1 MPTNDQLI
9 KAVQVAT
16 RKLASSGNFDLLM
29 KDVLAICVEAVG
41 ATGGTIYLHDSAT
54 HRLRFQHVLPERI
67 AGLLPFRDIADDF
80 GMSGE
85 AFQSRQ
91 TVSRSFEAK
100 PENDWNQFEKATGV
114 PVLSM
119 VATPLM
125 MEDETPIGVV
135 QLLNKSEGNFNE
147 TDADVLDIIA
157 AVATMAYMNYRLSE
171 ESARASTLLGMGKV
185 SHDIGNLAA
194 SLYATLSFSDFA
206 MQGLQEQLKLQEQNE
221 AVRMYISTLEPMF
234 GELKNSVD
242 RIVGYSRLV
251 SDISAGRALRPNKK
265 LGFLRTEI
273 EMCTAYLATE
283 AKASHVRMKYD
294 IQDHAPPTYYDEL
307 YVFRMVQNL
316 VGNAIKAVKETIP
329 DEWRNYAVEDDDDLS
344 DTERPSFGEVRIRY
358 RFEDCDHIMEVADTG
373 PGMSPETAERILAGN
388 ARSQWDKASGSGWGM
403 KIVLELASA
412 HDARLSID
420 SELGKGTTFR
430 LTIPH
435 RETEPELPHSSER

>member
-29 KDVLAICVEAVG
+29 KDVLAICVEAAG
-41 ATGGTIYLHDSAT
+41 ATGGTIYLHEPSS

-80 GMSGE
+80 GMSGT
-85 AFQSRQ
+85 AFQTRQ
-91 TVSRSFEAK
+91 TVTRSFDPK
-100 PENDWNQFEKATGV
+100 PESDWNPFEKATGV

-135 QLLNKSEGNFNE
+135 QLLNKIDGNFNE

-157 AVATMAYMNYRLSE
+157 AVATMAYMNYRLNE

-194 SLYATLSFSDFA
+194 SLYATLSFSDMA
-206 MQGLQEQLKLQEQNE
+206 MQGLQEQLNLQEQNE
-221 AVRMYISTLEPMF
+221 SVRMYIGTLEPMF
-234 GELKNSVD
+234 GDLKSSVD

-251 SDISAGRALRPNKK
+251 SDISAGRELRPNKK
-265 LGFLRTEI
+265 IAPLATVI
-273 EMCTAYLATE
+273 ETSAAYLSTE
-283 AKASHVRMKYD
+283 ARVSHVALKYE
-294 IQDHAPPTYYDEL
+294 IQEDAPNTLHDEL
-307 YVFRMVQNL
+307 YIFRMVQNL

-329 DEWRNYAVEDDDDLS
+329 DDWRRFNVDDDMEDD
-344 DTERPSFGEVRIRY
+344 PPVFGEVSVRY
-358 RFEDCDHIMEVADTG
+358 WFKNGQHTIEVNDTG
-373 PGMSPETAERILAGN
+373 PGMTLETAERILAGN
-388 ARSQWDKASGSGWGM
+388 ARSQWDKASGSGWGL
-403 KIVLELASA
+403 KIVLELAST
-412 HDARLSID
+412 HDAKVSID
-420 SELGKGTTFR
+420 SELGVGSTFR
-430 LTIPH
+430 LTMPH
-435 RETEPELPHSSER
+435 CGD

>member
-1 MPTNDQLI
+1 MATNDHLI

-41 ATGGTIYLHDSAT
+41 ATGGTIYLHEPSSR
-54 HRLRFQHVLPERI
+54 RLRFQHVLPERI

-80 GMSGE
+80 GMSGK
-85 AFQSRQ
+85 AFQTRQ
-91 TVSRSFEAK
+91 TLTRSFDPK
-100 PENDWNQFEKATGV
+100 PEEDWNPFEKATGV

-135 QLLNKSEGNFNE
+135 QLLNKSEGSFNE

-157 AVATMAYMNYRLSE
+157 AVATMAYMNYRLTE

-194 SLYATLSFSDFA
+194 SLYATLSFSDLA
-206 MQGLQEQLKLQEQNE
+206 MHGLQDQLNLQEQND
-221 AVRMYISTLEPMF
+221 AVRMYIGTLEPMF
-234 GELKNSVD
+234 RELKSSVD

-251 SDISAGRALRPNKK
+251 SDISAGRELRPNKRIGP
-265 LGFLRTEI
+265 LASVI
-273 EMCTAYLATE
+273 ETSAAYLATE
-283 AKASHVRMKYD
+283 ARVSHVGIVYD
-294 IQDHAPPTYYDEL
+294 IQADAPATLHDEL

-329 DEWRNYAVEDDDDLS
+329 DDWRQTLPEDDEDLEEN
-344 DTERPSFGEVRIRY
+344 ERPVFGEVRITY
-358 RFEDCDHIMEVADTG
+358 RFKNAQHIIEVQDTG
-373 PGMSPETAERILAGN
+373 PGMSAETAERILAGR
-388 ARSQWDKASGSGWGM
+388 ARSQWDKASGSGWGL
-403 KIVLELASA
+403 KIVLELALT
-412 HDARLSID
+412 HDARVTID
-420 SELGKGTTFR
+420 SELGKGSTFR
-430 LTIPH
+430 ITMPH
-435 RETEPELPHSSER
+435 CGD

>member
-1 MPTNDQLI
+1 MATNDHLI

-41 ATGGTIYLHDSAT
+41 ATGGTIYLHEPSSR
-54 HRLRFQHVLPERI
+54 RLRFQHVLPERI

-80 GMSGE
+80 GMSGQ

-91 TVSRSFEAK
+91 TLTRSFDPK
-100 PENDWNQFEKATGV
+100 PEEDWNPFEKATGV

-157 AVATMAYMNYRLSE
+157 AVATMAYMNYRLTE

-194 SLYATLSFSDFA
+194 SLYATLSFSDLA
-206 MQGLQEQLKLQEQNE
+206 MHGLQTQLNLQEQND

-234 GELKNSVD
+234 RELKSSVD

-251 SDISAGRALRPNKK
+251 SDISAGRELRPNKK
-265 LGFLRTEI
+265 IGPLAPVI
-273 EMCTAYLATE
+273 ETSAAYLATE
-283 AKASHVRMKYD
+283 ARASHVGITYN
-294 IQDHAPPTYYDEL
+294 IQADAPATLHDEL

-329 DEWRNYAVEDDDDLS
+329 DDWRQSLPEDDEDLEE
-344 DTERPSFGEVRIRY
+344 DQRPVFGEVRICY
-358 RFEDCDHIMEVADTG
+358 RFKNAQHIIEIQDTG
-373 PGMSPETAERILAGN
+373 PGMSAETAERILAGK
-388 ARSQWDKASGSGWGM
+388 ARSQWDKASGSGWGL
-403 KIVLELASA
+403 KIVLELALT
-412 HDARLSID
+412 HDARVSID
-420 SELGKGTTFR
+420 SELGKGSTFR
-430 LTIPH
+430 ITMPH
-435 RETEPELPHSSER
+435 CGD